1 LTRRPSAGTFSF
13 GIRIVSILAGLVSP
27 SGAPA
32 ESDEA
37 DPKRGGTLRRLLVSV
52 LALTAI
58 VTGACSPGG
67 SGGGGGKLKVVA
79 GFSPLAEAATRV
91 GGDLVDVQ
99 NLTPPGVEPHDLELT
114 PSRIAAIQEADVV
127 LYLGHGFAP
136 AVEDAVSDARGTTVD
151 LLEGMPLEPGV
162 PEEGQT
168 GSVDDPHVW
177 LDPVLYRQVVQRVE
191 KTFAE
196 ARPDDAS
203 TFEANARSFDAE
215 LGKLD
220 REYRDGLTGC
230 ERDLIV
236 TSHAAFGYLAA
247 TYGLRQEPI
256 AGLAPDAEPSPDRL
270 AELAALVRRE
280 GVTTIFTEELVSPKV
295 AETLAREV
303 GVGTAVLN
311 PLEGLT
317 AKEVAAGDDYVSV
330 MRDNLQTLE
339 TALGCHAG

>member
-1 LTRRPSAGTFSF
+1 M
-13 GIRIVSILAGLVSP
+13 
-27 SGAPA
+27 
-32 ESDEA
+32 
-37 DPKRGGTLRRLLVSV
+37 RRLLVSV
-52 LALTAI
+52 LAVTAI
-58 VTGACSPGG
+58 VTGACSSGG
-67 SGGGGGKLKVVA
+67 SNGGDGKLKVVA
-79 GFSPLAEAATRV
+79 AFYPLAEAATKV
-91 GGDLVDVQ
+91 GGDLVDLE

-114 PSRIAAIQEADVV
+114 PSRIADIQEADVV

-136 AVEDAVSDARGTTVD
+136 ALEDAVPDAQGTAVD
-151 LLEGMPLEPGV
+151 LLEGLPLRPGV
-162 PEEGQT
+162 PEEGEE

-177 LDPVLYRQVVQRVE
+177 LDPVLYRRVVERIE
-191 KTFAE
+191 KAFAQ

-203 TFEANARSFDAE
+203 TFEANAQSFDAE
-215 LGKLD
+215 LGRLD
-220 REYRDGLTGC
+220 QEYRDGLTGC
-230 ERDLIV
+230 DRDLIV
-236 TSHAAFGYLAA
+236 TSHAAFGYLSS

-270 AELAALVRRE
+270 AELAELVKRE

-303 GVGTAVLN
+303 GVSTAVLN

-317 AKEVAAGDDYVSV
+317 PKEVSAGDDYVSV